1 MNDETKWLIGYV
13 LSSWLSNFGHGMVV
27 TVIGPSQPY
36 LAYNV
41 GVSIDTINLVWTAG
55 FLGYTVGSI
64 VTGYV
69 FRRFC
74 TTNRKKMLFLWL
86 TFFGNGAIM
95 ISLPFINN
103 FSGLVCARCLQNI
116 FLGAYIT
123 ADTSLV
129 VYTMGPI
136 KSRPFTFALHSLIGV
151 GFLAATFLVKPFL
164 PEDEPND
171 NSQNSICY
179 QNVTE
184 TIATSS
190 HNALLGGVP
199 KIAWPFIIS
208 GAWCMVFCSGFAILS
223 ILPFKMPVYYGTTST
238 T

>member
-1 MNDETKWLIGYV
+1 M
-13 LSSWLSNFGHGMVV
+13 
-27 TVIGPSQPY
+27 
-36 LAYNV
+36 
-41 GVSIDTINLVWTAG
+41 
-55 FLGYTVGSI
+55 
-64 VTGYV
+64 
-69 FRRFC
+69 
-74 TTNRKKMLFLWL
+74 
-86 TFFGNGAIM
+86 
-95 ISLPFINN
+95 
-103 FSGLVCARCLQNI
+103 
-116 FLGAYIT
+116 
-123 ADTSLV
+123 
-129 VYTMGPI
+129 
-136 KSRPFTFALHSLIGV
+136 IGV

-223 ILPFKMPVYYGTTST
+223 MYLETDHQNLRLG
-238 T
+238 